1 MGVRRW
7 RPSRSRWRPIR
18 CWSRRQKRHPSPSPT
33 TVVEE
38 TPEPGPEPVVE
49 QAPPPPAPDAE
60 AFALERE
67 REAQA
72 RFEEEY
78 PLHGVAYHFLAQI
91 HRRPDASS
99 PVVGYMRRGAQFRA
113 QSGLRGPGCA
123 RGWHR
128 VPGGGFVCRGE
139 GFALGESPQTF
150 DPSPVAPA
158 ADEALPYAYAWV
170 ARSDVPQ
177 YWHLP
182 SRAEEAEVLAW
193 IQRQRDAED
202 RAASAAEEEPE
213 PDLEAPPG
221 LGEGAE
227 AENAEAPPADA
238 GVPLLDAGAE
248 PAPAALRM
256 RMQRGFYVSID
267 RLENDGERR
276 FYRTIRGAYVPA
288 DTLVEASPPRTRGVV
303 LGGRWALPMGFV
315 YRDGVRGLTRDS
327 TRGVL
332 SLAAPIERSTPLPL
346 SDEIVE
352 RGRRRYRIS
361 DRGVIVREDALRIAR
376 RIERP
381 TGVPED
387 ARWVHVDLGA
397 QILVAYEGDEPVFTT
412 LVSTGRNGFETPT
425 GLFRIQSKHLSTTMD
440 DPNAGAESYSIED
453 VPWTMY
459 FEGSYALHAAFW
471 HDRFGRPRSHGCVNL
486 APADAR
492 WIFMWSEPALPPG
505 WHGISSDRGEGS
517 FVYVTAPDAA

>member
-1 MGVRRW
+1 
-7 RPSRSRWRPIR
+7 
-18 CWSRRQKRHPSPSPT
+18 
-33 TVVEE
+33 
-38 TPEPGPEPVVE
+38 
-49 QAPPPPAPDAE
+49 
-60 AFALERE
+60 
-67 REAQA
+67 
-72 RFEEEY
+72 
-78 PLHGVAYHFLAQI
+78 
-91 HRRPDASS
+91 
-99 PVVGYMRRGAQFRA
+99 
-113 QSGLRGPGCA
+113 
-123 RGWHR
+123 
-128 VPGGGFVCRGE
+128 
-139 GFALGESPQTF
+139 
-150 DPSPVAPA
+150 
-158 ADEALPYAYAWV
+158 
-170 ARSDVPQ
+170 
-177 YWHLP
+177 
-182 SRAEEAEVLAW
+182 
-193 IQRQRDAED
+193 
-202 RAASAAEEEPE
+202 
-213 PDLEAPPG
+213 
-221 LGEGAE
+221 
-227 AENAEAPPADA
+227 
-238 GVPLLDAGAE
+238 
-248 PAPAALRM
+248 
-256 RMQRGFYVSID
+256 
-267 RLENDGERR
+267 
-276 FYRTIRGAYVPA
+276 
-288 DTLVEASPPRTRGVV
+288 
-303 LGGRWALPMGFV
+303 MGFV

-505 WHGISSDRGEGS
+505 WHGISSDRGEGG
-517 FVYVTAPDAA
+517 FVYVTAPDAG